1 MCGRPGEP
9 RGNTGHRLSASKLI
23 ASVVGL
29 AVDIVIN
36 VWATLLGW
44 LNANARGSTVVLASL
59 LLGGAYQLSIG
70 ARKTA

>member
-1 MCGRPGEP
+1 M
-9 RGNTGHRLSASKLI
+9 

-44 LNANARGSTVVLASL
+44 LNANAWGSTAVLALL